1 MTVNHIRLMVGG
13 HLQMSLFSDFHAYSR
28 PDIPEIIG
36 TCSPKYLS
44 GHICYDRYDVDLCQ
58 CPMTGNH
65 HFYDNNPE
73 ERSKALTGVNAL

>member
-36 TCSPKYLS
+36 TCSPKCLS
-44 GHICYDRYDVDLCQ
+44 GQIRYDRYDGDLCQ
-58 CPMTGNH
+58 YPMTGNH
-65 HFYDNNPE
+65 HFYGMRISMRLCE
-73 ERSKALTGVNAL
+73 ECVNAL